1 MLNLIQYQQHIFFK
15 KKLGAVTSELK
26 KRALFSVHSSK
37 VTSVIMCV
45 AANSMGNLLIC
56 ERSIKR

>member
-1 MLNLIQYQQHIFFK
+1 MLDLIQYQQHFFLK

-37 VTSVIMCV
+37 VTSVIMCG
-45 AANSMGNLLIC
+45 AANSMDNLLIC
-56 ERSIKR
+56 ERSIKQ